1 MGAGAGGGEIVEG
14 GLGRL
19 DDVALDEGGALGGAL
34 FGGFDAAL
42 PFENGPAG
50 EIVLG
55 EFRKD
60 GWEIDLAV
68 AGGAE
73 TARALQPRLITAVNA
88 LAAGG
93 IKFGVLDVK
102 HFDAGVVEVDELDVV
117 ELLEDEVA
125 GVEENVG
132 AGMIADAVEK
142 HFERG
147 AVVEIFTGMDFEA
160 EVDAGAIEGVENGEP
175 ALGELVE
182 GGFDEA
188 GGALRPGID
197 VGPGKRA
204 GEGDVSFEAEIRG
217 SAGGLVELL
226 DGPGLALL
234 RMAVEIFWSETV
246 EHGVVGGMAGDEL
259 ALEMRREFGNGK
271 FVASG
276 DGLQI
281 VAIGFAFGRALE
293 IEQASVPGRDLHGD
307 VTEICRPGAD
317 RVEGVERRIIRGKLR
332 EKNSRAL
339 HRFHGCAPAA
349 CGTGL

>member
-19 DDVALDEGGALGGAL
+19 DDVALDERGALGGAL

-102 HFDAGVVEVDELDVV
+102 HFDARVVEVDELDVV

-125 GVEENVG
+125 GVEENVC

-204 GEGDVSFEAEIRG
+204 GEGDVSFEAEI
-217 SAGGLVELL
+217 GGGVC
-226 DGPGLALL
+226 GL
-234 RMAVEIFWSETV
+234 I
-246 EHGVVGGMAGDEL
+246 
-259 ALEMRREFGNGK
+259 
-271 FVASG
+271 
-276 DGLQI
+276 
-281 VAIGFAFGRALE
+281 
-293 IEQASVPGRDLHGD
+293 
-307 VTEICRPGAD
+307 
-317 RVEGVERRIIRGKLR
+317 
-332 EKNSRAL
+332 
-339 HRFHGCAPAA
+339 
-349 CGTGL
+349 